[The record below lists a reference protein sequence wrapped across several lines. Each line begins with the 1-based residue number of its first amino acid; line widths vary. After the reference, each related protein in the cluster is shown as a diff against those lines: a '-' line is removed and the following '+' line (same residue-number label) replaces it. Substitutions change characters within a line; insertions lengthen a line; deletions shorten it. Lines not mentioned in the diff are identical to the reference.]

1 MAEDTEELAARIKRI
16 NEATERVRGRAQS
29 ADGTVYIE
37 TDARGAITDLRLAPD
52 AAEHGVSRLA
62 MLIADRHRAAYT
74 NAEAEAQQIFTQL
87 SQESPRLDGR
97 SGDTRREQVPI
108 RNPEP
113 SAAPPT
119 YVPTHLRGD
128 NGTGRGSYGNHEY
141 VI

>member
-1 MAEDTEELAARIKRI
+1 MAEDTEELATRIKRI

-37 TDARGAITDLRLAPD
+37 TDARGAITDLRLAPH
-52 AAEHGVSRLA
+52 AVEHGMSRLA

-74 NAEAEAQQIFTQL
+74 NAEAEAQQVFTEV
-87 SQESPRLDGR
+87 SAEYRHVDSG
-97 SGDTRREQVPI
+97 SGDTRDEQRTI
-108 RNPEP
+108 QNSEP
-113 SAAPPT
+113 AALPT

-128 NGTGRGSYGNHEY
+128 NGTRRGAYDGHDY

>member
-37 TDARGAITDLRLAPD
+37 TDARGAITDLRLAPH
-52 AAEHGVSRLA
+52 AVEHGMSRLA
-62 MLIADRHRAAYT
+62 MLIVDRHRAAYT
-74 NAEAEAQQIFTQL
+74 NAEAEAQQVFTEVSREYPL
-87 SQESPRLDGR
+87 VDSE
-97 SGDTRREQVPI
+97 SGDRRVEQLPI
-108 RNPEP
+108 RNSEP
-113 SAAPPT
+113 AAPPT

-128 NGTGRGSYGNHEY
+128 NGTRRGSYDGHDY